1 MYHFEEHLSI
11 KILRQNSTNQIIKIN
26 TSSLTKRTGL
36 FSPVQSKSSTM
47 STLSFY
53 HISEKI
59 SPKVVQLE
67 SPDSNNSYNTN
78 TEVFLM
84 NTRQKLLQIHLNEW
98 ATRFADQKASGLTV
112 RQWCDQNNYSVHT
125 YNYWKHILKEELA
138 SQVLPD
144 IVPITLPE
152 PTPQMLPVADPLLST
167 LANSAIRATAK
178 LSVNGISIE
187 FDSTASE
194 EFLRTII
201 KAARYA

>member
-1 MYHFEEHLSI
+1 
-11 KILRQNSTNQIIKIN
+11 
-26 TSSLTKRTGL
+26 
-36 FSPVQSKSSTM
+36 M

-67 SPDSNNSYNTN
+67 SRDSRNSYNTN

-84 NTRQKLLQIHLNEW
+84 NTRQKLHQIHLNEW

-138 SQVLPD
+138 NQVLPD
-144 IVPITLPE
+144 IVPITIPE
-152 PTPQMLPVADPLLST
+152 PVPQMLPTAAPLHST

>member
-1 MYHFEEHLSI
+1 
-11 KILRQNSTNQIIKIN
+11 
-26 TSSLTKRTGL
+26 
-36 FSPVQSKSSTM
+36 
-47 STLSFY
+47 
-53 HISEKI
+53 
-59 SPKVVQLE
+59 
-67 SPDSNNSYNTN
+67 
-78 TEVFLM
+78 M
-84 NTRQKLLQIHLNEW
+84 NTRQKLHQIHLNEW

-138 SQVLPD
+138 NQVLPD
-144 IVPITLPE
+144 IVPITIPE
-152 PTPQMLPVADPLLST
+152 PVPQMLPTAAPLHST